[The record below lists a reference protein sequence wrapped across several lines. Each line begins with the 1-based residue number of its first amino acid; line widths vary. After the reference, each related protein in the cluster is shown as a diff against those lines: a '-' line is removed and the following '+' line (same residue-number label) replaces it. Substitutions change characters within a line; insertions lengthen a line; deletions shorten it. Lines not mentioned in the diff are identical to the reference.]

1 MRQARLQKDFCLTF
15 QPLDTQ
21 DAGVRTITDAARG
34 NVAEDGSVSETA
46 AERVGSQSAYWVVPV
61 DKALLSGKRGRFC
74 IIDSRSYGLPK
85 IARSSYAVESYS
97 LVEGIDAANVVRGQF
112 AELLGHRGWSSKDWH
127 AVIDE
132 VPLVGVVDACD
143 THDRVRSDVWATTG
157 AQKSLAFCVAA
168 LRQVF
173 RAAAV
178 LLRWTHPENTVVDGM
193 TQEMDVLHLCRIVL
207 GGVWSIECEPSMMKA
222 SREALKHAEK
232 AQAAS
237 ALCAE

>member
-1 MRQARLQKDFCLTF
+1 M
-15 QPLDTQ
+15 
-21 DAGVRTITDAARG
+21 ARG
-34 NVAEDGSVSETA
+34 WGN
-46 AERVGSQSAYWVVPV
+46 
-61 DKALLSGKRGRFC
+61 RGRRAIC
-74 IIDSRSYGLPK
+74 RINGTSRL
-85 IARSSYAVESYS
+85 AFQRLAC
-97 LVEGIDAANVVRGQF
+97 
-112 AELLGHRGWSSKDWH
+112 GH
-127 AVIDE
+127 DE

-143 THDRVRSDVWATTG
+143 THDRVRSDVWVTTG

-178 LLRWTHPENTVVDGM
+178 MLRWTHPENTVVDGM

-207 GGVWSIECEPSMMKA
+207 GGVWSIEYEPSMMKA